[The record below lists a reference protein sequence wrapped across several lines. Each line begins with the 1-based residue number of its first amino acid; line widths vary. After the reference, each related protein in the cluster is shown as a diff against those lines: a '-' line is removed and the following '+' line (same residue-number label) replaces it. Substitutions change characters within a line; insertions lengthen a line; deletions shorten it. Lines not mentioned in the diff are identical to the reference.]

1 MKKVISLI
9 RFLGRSVFLFFLLS
23 LHLKALAQDSA
34 LQSLLDLDCQRLGG
48 SFVDSLKCHKTELD
62 SQAEKSE
69 KYCVVKSKSGL
80 PLVFDGC
87 SAPNGWASKYKEFFY
102 EACKRHDLCYHNN
115 LERTIQGKH
124 DCDREFFSG
133 MKALCKIR
141 MGEKSLWK
149 ECGSSAVVF
158 YNAVDKFGDSSFR
171 CIEDPLDPEE
181 YEHIYDKSEI

>member
-1 MKKVISLI
+1 MTKVISL
-9 RFLGRSVFLFFLLS
+9 FLFLRRSVFLFFLLGFP
-23 LHLKALAQDSA
+23 LKALSQEQFQ
-34 LQSLLDLDCQRLGG
+34 QSILDFDCQRLGG
-48 SFVDSLKCHKTELD
+48 SFIDSLKCHKSELD
-62 SQAEKSE
+62 SQADKSE

-87 SAPNGWASKYKEFFY
+87 SSPNGLATKYKEFFY

-115 LERTIQGKH
+115 LERTIRGKQA
-124 DCDREFFSG
+124 CDREFFNG
-133 MKALCKIR
+133 MKSLCKIR

-181 YEHIYDKSEI
+181 YEYIYDKSEI